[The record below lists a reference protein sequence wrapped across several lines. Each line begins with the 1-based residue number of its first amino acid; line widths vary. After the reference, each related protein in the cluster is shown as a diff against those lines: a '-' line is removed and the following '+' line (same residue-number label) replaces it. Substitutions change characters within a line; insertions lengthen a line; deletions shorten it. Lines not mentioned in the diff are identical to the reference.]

1 MEFGVFSTIDVRPD
15 CGQTEVGATENFLTQ
30 CEYADELG
38 YDSVWLAEQR
48 FFPEYSCSP
57 APELLAAALS
67 QRTRR
72 IRIGFA
78 VLLLPYH
85 HPIHTAGKIA
95 TLDILTRG
103 RVDFG
108 LGRGVQ
114 RVEGEVLGVSM
125 DDSRE
130 IFAEHL
136 EVVLKAWTQE
146 KFTHRGVHYP
156 DIPETLRD
164 ARGHEIS
171 IIPKPVQKP
180 YPPVWIA
187 AVSSDTPDMIGKMGH
202 GLLLS
207 SHYGTFEDIEGCIK
221 QYRAAFKQAGH
232 SHKPRIGVLSELYVD
247 TTQKQAQEVAE
258 ECYVWNAKYT
268 GQIVAALG
276 SKPVKSYEDYYKLAH
291 LGGMPDDKMT
301 FNGLQAVNSIIVGDA
316 DYCID
321 RLKAFEGLG
330 VDLHISWTQ
339 SGGMPHQ
346 KVMDSMRLFSD
357 KVIPALR

>member
-30 CEYADELG
+30 CEYADELE

-72 IRIGFA
+72 VRIGFA
-78 VLLLPYH
+78 VLLVPYH

-95 TLDILTRG
+95 TLDILTQG

-114 RVEGEVLGVSM
+114 HVEAEALGVSM
-125 DDSRE
+125 EDSRE

-146 KFTHRGVHYP
+146 KFAHRGVHY
-156 DIPETLRD
+156 DIPENLRD
-164 ARGHEIS
+164 ARGREIS

-187 AVSSDTPDMIGKMGH
+187 AVSSDTPDIIGNMGH

-207 SHYGTFEDIEGCIK
+207 SHYGTFEEIEGSIK

-276 SKPVKSYEDYYKLAH
+276 AKPVKSYEDHKLTQEA
-291 LGGMPDDKMT
+291 DDMT
-301 FNGLQAVNSIIVGDA
+301 TFKALQEVTSIIVGDA

-330 VDLHISWTQ
+330 IDLHISWTQ

>member
-72 IRIGFA
+72 VRIGFA
-78 VLLLPYH
+78 VLLVPYH

-95 TLDILTRG
+95 TLDILTQG

-114 RVEGEVLGVSM
+114 HVEAEALGVSM
-125 DDSRE
+125 EDSRE

-146 KFTHRGVHYP
+146 KFTHRGVHY
-156 DIPETLRD
+156 DIPENLRD
-164 ARGHEIS
+164 ARGREIS

-187 AVSSDTPDMIGKMGH
+187 AVSSDTPDIIGKMGH
-202 GLLLS
+202 GLLLA
-207 SHYGTFEDIEGCIK
+207 SHYGTFEDIEGSIK

-276 SKPVKSYEDYYKLAH
+276 SKPVKSYKDHKLTQEA
-291 LGGMPDDKMT
+291 DDMT
-301 FNGLQAVNSIIVGDA
+301 TFKALQEVTSIIVGDA

-321 RLKAFEGLG
+321 RLKAFERLG

>member
-1 MEFGVFSTIDVRPD
+1 M
-15 CGQTEVGATENFLTQ
+15 GATENFLTQ

-72 IRIGFA
+72 VRIGFA
-78 VLLLPYH
+78 VLLVPYH

-95 TLDILTRG
+95 TLDILTQG

-114 RVEGEVLGVSM
+114 HVEAEALGVSM
-125 DDSRE
+125 EDSRE

-146 KFTHRGVHYP
+146 KFTHRGVHY
-156 DIPETLRD
+156 DIPENLRD
-164 ARGHEIS
+164 ARGREIS

-187 AVSSDTPDMIGKMGH
+187 AVSSDTPDIIGKMGH
-202 GLLLS
+202 GLLLA
-207 SHYGTFEDIEGCIK
+207 SHYGTFEDIEGSIK

-276 SKPVKSYEDYYKLAH
+276 SKPVKSYKDHKLTQEA
-291 LGGMPDDKMT
+291 DDMT
-301 FNGLQAVNSIIVGDA
+301 TFKALQEVTSIIVGDA

-321 RLKAFEGLG
+321 RLKAFERLG

-339 SGGMPHQ
+339 SAGCHT
-346 KVMDSMRLFSD
+346 R
-357 KVIPALR
+357 R

>member
-15 CGQTEVGATENFLTQ
+15 CGQNEVSATENFLTQ
-30 CEYADELG
+30 CVYADEVG
-38 YDSVWLAEQR
+38 YDSVWLADQR

-72 IRIGFA
+72 VRIGFA
-78 VLLLPYH
+78 VLLVPFH
-85 HPIHTAGKIA
+85 HPIHTAGKMA
-95 TLDILTRG
+95 TLDLLTKG

-108 LGRGVQ
+108 VGRGVQ
-114 RVEGEVLGVSM
+114 TVEGEALGVSM
-125 DDSRE
+125 EDSRE

-146 KFTHRGVHYP
+146 KFAHRGVHY

-164 ARGHEIS
+164 ARGREIS

-180 YPPVWIA
+180 HPPVWIA
-187 AVSSDTPDMIGKMGH
+187 AVSRNTPDIVGKMGH
-202 GLLLS
+202 GLLLN
-207 SHYGTFEDIEGCIK
+207 SHYATFEQIEGWIK
-221 QYRAAFKQAGH
+221 TYRAAFKQAGH
-232 SHKPRIGVLSELYVD
+232 SHKPRIGVVSEVYVD
-247 TTQKQAQEVAE
+247 TTLKQAEEVAA
-258 ECYVWNAKYT
+258 ECFLWSAKYS
-268 GQIVAALG
+268 GQIVKSLG
-276 SKPVKSYEDYYKLAH
+276 AKPVKGYEDYYKITQA
-291 LGGMPDDKMT
+291 GGMPDDKMT
-301 FNGLQAVNSIIVGDA
+301 FKAMQEAVSIIVGDA

-330 VDLHISWTQ
+330 VDLLISWTQ

-346 KVMDSMRLFSD
+346 KVMDSMKLFSD

>member
-15 CGQTEVGATENFLTQ
+15 CGQTEVSATENFLTQ

-72 IRIGFA
+72 VRIGFA
-78 VLLLPYH
+78 VLLVPYH

-95 TLDILTRG
+95 TLDILTQG

-114 RVEGEVLGVSM
+114 HVEAEALGVSM
-125 DDSRE
+125 EDSRE

-146 KFTHRGVHYP
+146 KFTHRGVHY
-156 DIPETLRD
+156 DIPENLRD
-164 ARGHEIS
+164 ARGREIS

-187 AVSSDTPDMIGKMGH
+187 AVSSDTPDIIGKMGH

-207 SHYGTFEDIEGCIK
+207 SHYGTFEDIEGSIK

-258 ECYVWNAKYT
+258 ECFLWNAKYT

-276 SKPVKSYEDYYKLAH
+276 AKPVKSYEGHITQEA
-291 LGGMPDDKMT
+291 DDMT
-301 FNGLQAVNSIIVGDA
+301 TFKALQEVTSIIVGDA

-330 VDLHISWTQ
+330 IDLHISWTQ

>member
-72 IRIGFA
+72 VRIGFA
-78 VLLLPYH
+78 VLLVPYH

-95 TLDILTRG
+95 TLDILTQG

-114 RVEGEVLGVSM
+114 HVEAEALGVSM
-125 DDSRE
+125 EDSRE

-146 KFTHRGVHYP
+146 KFAHRGVHY

-164 ARGHEIS
+164 ARGREIS

-187 AVSSDTPDMIGKMGH
+187 AVSSDTPDIIGKMGH

-207 SHYGTFEDIEGCIK
+207 SHYGTFEDIEGSIK

-276 SKPVKSYEDYYKLAH
+276 AKPVKSYKDHKLTQEA
-291 LGGMPDDKMT
+291 DDMT
-301 FNGLQAVNSIIVGDA
+301 TFKALQEVTSIIVGDA

-321 RLKAFEGLG
+321 RLKAFERLG

>member
-72 IRIGFA
+72 VRIGFA
-78 VLLLPYH
+78 VLLVPYH

-95 TLDILTRG
+95 TLDILTQG

-114 RVEGEVLGVSM
+114 HVEAEALGVSM

-146 KFTHRGVHYP
+146 KFTHRGVHY
-156 DIPETLRD
+156 DIPENLRD
-164 ARGHEIS
+164 ARGREIS

-187 AVSSDTPDMIGKMGH
+187 AVSSDTPDIIGKMGH
-202 GLLLS
+202 GLLLA
-207 SHYGTFEDIEGCIK
+207 SHYGTFEDIEGSIK

-276 SKPVKSYEDYYKLAH
+276 AKPVKSYEDHITQEA
-291 LGGMPDDKMT
+291 DDKMT
-301 FNGLQAVNSIIVGDA
+301 FKALQEVTSIIVGDA

-330 VDLHISWTQ
+330 IDLHISWTQ